1 MKVGWLLLSLLATT
15 PVLAEIPSTPRSR
28 LSSSQSVKSSDVLS
42 PEAWKRIDDGVD
54 RGLAWLASQQQPDG
68 SFPTYESG
76 LPAIT
81 SLAVMAFLSRGHT
94 AGAGPYGDT
103 IDRAIDFVL
112 RQQREDGLL
121 FHGDTTVPVTNWGEG
136 SHAAMYN
143 HAIAGLMLG
152 EAYGMTDG
160 ERATK
165 LRPAIEKALAYARKS
180 KRKQPDAHGTVYAW
194 RYYHPQPIDSFGN
207 ADVSITGWYIMF
219 YRSARNADFEVSK
232 QEVDDAARF
241 VRKCFIEETGAFKYG
256 ISNQGEL
263 RLSRGVTGA
272 GLLCLL
278 QTGHYDQQ
286 VTHAAGEWLL
296 KHPIEVYNQGWGSH
310 DRFHYGVYYC
320 SQAMFMLGGRYWAQF
335 YPTLAN
341 TLLENQTPAGHWQ
354 LETKGGLAD
363 GRFGICFTTSLA
375 ILSLTPP
382 YQLLPIYQR

>member
-1 MKVGWLLLSLLATT
+1 MKILWFLLVLFAADPLSAERPTVKEVQLAT
-15 PVLAEIPSTPRSR
+15 PLAERGS
-28 LSSSQSVKSSDVLS
+28 KVLS
-42 PEAWKRIDDGVD
+42 PEAWKRVDDGVD
-54 RGLAWLASQQQPDG
+54 RGLVWLASQQQPDG
-68 SFPTYESG
+68 SFPTYETG
-76 LPAIT
+76 QPAIS

-103 IDRAIDFVL
+103 LDKAIDFVL

-121 FHGDTTVPVTNWGEG
+121 FHGDTTVPVTDWGEG

-160 ERATK
+160 ERAVK
-165 LRPAIEKALAYARKS
+165 LRPAIERALTYARRS
-180 KRKQPDAHGTVYAW
+180 KRKQPDANDTVYAW
-194 RYYHPQPIDSFGN
+194 RYYHPEPIDSFGN

-219 YRSARNADFEVSK
+219 YRSARNAEFEVSK
-232 QEVDDAARF
+232 EEVDQAARF
-241 VRKCFIEETGAFKYG
+241 VRKCFIDESGAFRYG

-263 RLSRGVTGA
+263 RLSRGITGA

-278 QTGHYDQQ
+278 QAGHYDER
-286 VTHAAGEWLL
+286 VTRAAGDWLL
-296 KHPIEVYNQGWGSH
+296 QHPINVYNQGWGGH
-310 DRFHYGVYYC
+310 DRFHYGAYYC
-320 SQAMFMLGGRYWAQF
+320 SQAMFMLGGDYWAKF

-354 LETKGGLAD
+354 LETKGGNED